1 MAINLEKEKEEIFA
15 QFNDLIHHT
24 YRKLNDE
31 QLEFIKKAFE
41 IALDAHKDQRRKS
54 GEPYIFHPI
63 AVAKIVANELG
74 LGATSIACAL
84 LHDVIEDSDYT
95 YEDLEK
101 IFSKKVAD
109 IVNGL
114 TKISVMNNQNVS
126 VQSENYRKLLLT
138 LSNDFRVILIKIAD
152 RLHNMRTLDSMQPDK
167 QKKIAA
173 ETVYIYVPLAHR
185 LGFYNIKSEL
195 EDLSLK
201 YNFPEIYNE
210 ISEKLIVAK
219 EKREQYVQKFIQL
232 VSEKLEEE
240 GLNFK
245 IKGRAKSI
253 SSIYRKILKQNIP
266 FEEVYDNYAIRIIY
280 KSDAKNEKFLAWKI
294 YSIVTDLYQSNPS
307 RMRDWISQ
315 PKSTGYESL
324 HLTILGPDNKWVEV
338 QIRSERMDE
347 IAERGVAAHYK
358 YKEGFN
364 QNSDDKNFEQ
374 WVLQIREV
382 LENQHSLSTSE
393 LLDNIKLNLYAKE
406 VFIFTPK
413 GDVKILPKGATVLD
427 FAYCVHSQLGEQC
440 SGAKINGKLMSISY
454 VLKNGDQ
461 IDIITSPKQKPKK
474 DWLDFV
480 ITSKAKSRIKAA
492 LNSDKNEKAT
502 EGKEI
507 LQRKLRHAKIN
518 FSEDEINNI
527 QKYFNLKTSQE
538 LFLKFYDNTL
548 DTSDLKRYSDSKKS
562 IFRNIFQSLLK
573 KKNEFIE
580 TQKSDLDLI
589 VFGRN
594 EEKLNYSFAKCCSV
608 IPGDKIFGFLT
619 INEGIKVHNEN
630 CPNSINLRA
639 NYDYRIMLA
648 KWVNSERFIN
658 NVKIEIQGMD
668 RLGVINDISSV
679 ISKNMNIDM
688 KSISLSSIDG
698 IFIGNITL
706 EVKNK
711 QQLEEVLSQLRGI
724 TGILSLRRL

>member
-201 YNFPEIYNE
+201 YNFPKIYNE

-245 IKGRAKSI
+245 IKGRTKSI

-440 SGAKINGKLMSISY
+440 SGAKINGKLMPISY

-562 IFRNIFQSLLK
+562 IFKNIFQSLLK

>member
-152 RLHNMRTLDSMQPDK
+152 RLHNMRTLDSMRPDK

-219 EKREQYVQKFIQL
+219 EKREQYVQKFIQF

-245 IKGRAKSI
+245 IKGRVKSI

-440 SGAKINGKLMSISY
+440 SGAKINGKLMPISY

-580 TQKSDLDLI
+580 TPKSDLDLI